1 VGVASCVTAI
11 AGASAGLGAYVLYSA
26 DLINSNTSAN
36 LIIVSLLCSLV
47 AAAAG
52 FIARRRAKAHN
63 RQDGAAELGMV
74 LALGTFGV
82 WFIVVAV
89 ALGK

>member
-1 VGVASCVTAI
+1 MGVASCVTAI
-11 AGASAGLGAYVLYSA
+11 TGIGAGLSAYVLYSA
-26 DLINSNTSAN
+26 DLISSNTSAN

-47 AAAAG
+47 AATVG
-52 FIARRRAKAHN
+52 FIARRRAKADN

-74 LALGTFGV
+74 LALGTFAV

>member
-1 VGVASCVTAI
+1 VGRASCVTAI
-11 AGASAGLGAYVLYSA
+11 TGIVAGLGAYVLYTA
-26 DLINSNTSAN
+26 DLISSNTSAN

-47 AAAAG
+47 ATTIG
-52 FIARRRAKAHN
+52 FIARRRGKARNHP
-63 RQDGAAELGMV
+63 DSAAELGII
-74 LALGTFGV
+74 LALGTLGV

>member
-1 VGVASCVTAI
+1 MTAI
-11 AGASAGLGAYVLYSA
+11 TGIVAGLGAYVLYSA
-26 DLINSNTSAN
+26 DLISSNTSAN

-47 AAAAG
+47 GATIG
-52 FIARRRAKAHN
+52 LIARRKAKAHKHP
-63 RQDGAAELGMV
+63 DSAAELGTI

>member
-1 VGVASCVTAI
+1 MASCVTAI
-11 AGASAGLGAYVLYSA
+11 SGIVAGLGAYVLYSA
-26 DLINSNTSAN
+26 DLISSNTSAN
-36 LIIVSLLCSLV
+36 LIIVSLLCSV
-47 AAAAG
+47 IAAPVG
-52 FIARRRAKAHN
+52 FIARRRAKAHK